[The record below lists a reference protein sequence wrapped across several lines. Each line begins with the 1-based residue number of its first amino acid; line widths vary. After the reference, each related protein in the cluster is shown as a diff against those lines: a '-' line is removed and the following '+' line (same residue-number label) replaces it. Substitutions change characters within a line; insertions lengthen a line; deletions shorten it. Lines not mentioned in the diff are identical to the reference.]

1 MQRRDLLKASA
12 SVGALGSL
20 AALTGCASGTSS
32 SSAAKAKVVV
42 VGGGY
47 GGATAAKYVRMLSGQ
62 KVDVVLVEPQDQFV
76 SCPLS
81 NLVLGG
87 SKSIG
92 DLTTSYSA
100 LESRHG
106 VRRVK
111 DWVKSIDAAKK
122 TVQLAGGQTL
132 PYDKL
137 ILSPGIDLMWSGV
150 EGLEAANKS
159 GQILQAWKAGP
170 ETVALRKQLESMKDG
185 GVYALTIPEAPYRC
199 PPGPYERA
207 SQIAHYFKQHKPKSK
222 VLILDANQDVT
233 SKGPLFKKYWAD
245 NYKGIIEYRPEHKA
259 IAVDAKAGVVKFD
272 VQNDVKADVLNVLP
286 PMRAGAIAVQS
297 GLATANARWCLVN
310 YQTFESTIAKDVHII
325 GDSIQIAPAMP
336 KSGHMANAHAKV
348 AAAAVVAQL
357 TGLEIAATPMLT
369 NTCYSY
375 VSDKQVI
382 HVASVHLYDAAEKTY
397 KTVPGSGGVSSAASD
412 LEGAYAWNWA
422 QNIWADSLM

>member
-20 AALTGCASGTSS
+20 AALTGCASGSSS

-207 SQIAHYFKQHKPKSK
+207 CVVADYLKRVKKGGK
-222 VLILDANQDVT
+222 VIVLDATPGRRGGGENFTKAFNSIHKDTITYVPGATLNSINADTGTVVT
-233 SKGPLFKKYWAD
+233 SAGTFKGKVINAIP
-245 NYKGIIEYRPEHKA
+245 PHK
-259 IAVDAKAGVVKFD
+259 
-272 VQNDVKADVLNVLP
+272 
-286 PMRAGAIAVQS
+286 AGAIITNS
-297 GLATANARWCLVN
+297 NIGLANVDNRWAGVDVLTYASSIYPNIHVIGDAAATSQPKAGHIANA
-310 YQTFESTIAKDVHII
+310 E
-325 GDSIQIAPAMP
+325 
-336 KSGHMANAHAKV
+336 AKV
-348 AAAAVVAQL
+348 CADAILKLFSGKPVNQNPITNSACFTPITKTTASWLSVVYRYDLASRSML
-357 TGLEIAATPMLT
+357 PTGNGVTESSGINQDNYEEMLKWFS
-369 NTCYSY
+369 NLM
-375 VSDKQVI
+375 SDTF
-382 HVASVHLYDAAEKTY
+382 A
-397 KTVPGSGGVSSAASD
+397 
-412 LEGAYAWNWA
+412 
-422 QNIWADSLM
+422 

>member
-20 AALTGCASGTSS
+20 AALTGCASGSSS

-92 DLTTSYSA
+92 DLTTSYAA

-245 NYKGIIEYRPEHKA
+245 NYNGIIEYRPEHKA

-310 YQTFESTIAKDVHII
+310 YQTFESTVAKDVHII